1 MANIAVVFHW
11 PPSEMASMSLEEL
24 SRWHE
29 LALARTPGREG
40 ADE

>member
-11 PPSEMASMSLEEL
+11 PPSEMVDMSLEEL

-29 LALARTPGREG
+29 LALDRAPKTDGP
-40 ADE
+40 DE